1 MLQIRFGATAIG
13 LAIALIAGACGS
25 SGDGETAP
33 ASTVA
38 PATTAAPTTTS
49 VPATTA
55 APTTTA
61 TPTTTTEERWTA
73 EDTWDMCAVFGAG
86 GRKDGGLNQA
96 TWMQHER
103 FRIKL
108 ASDPYHRYREDYGAA
123 TVHRTE
129 TSDDFSADDAIDRYA
144 TAGCDV
150 VVTSGRDLQQAT
162 ADAASRH
169 PDLVLIGMDQWF
181 TEHPNQLYGF
191 HFPGETGGLLA
202 GALAA
207 SLTTTGT
214 VAILVDGDGG
224 PAADAWQTGFEAG
237 VAHADDTVNV
247 VSEDA
252 TGDGAAAARVALDQ
266 GADVVFAADPDH
278 SDPALV
284 EVAGQAGA
292 YCIGIGTDRW
302 KAVPDAQPCL
312 VTSIVKAV
320 GRATAIV
327 NPVFDSY
334 SGRILVTVTE
344 GRSGETMGSGNY
356 ALDIELAPFHDHE
369 DAVPVEVVE
378 MLAALDDSTRALH
391 GQG

>member
-1 MLQIRFGATAIG
+1 
-13 LAIALIAGACGS
+13 
-25 SGDGETAP
+25 
-33 ASTVA
+33 
-38 PATTAAPTTTS
+38 
-49 VPATTA
+49 
-55 APTTTA
+55 
-61 TPTTTTEERWTA
+61 
-73 EDTWDMCAVFGAG
+73 MCAVFGAG
-86 GRKDGGLNQA
+86 GRRDGGLNQA
-96 TWMQHER
+96 TWMQVER
-103 FRIKL
+103 YRITL
-108 ASDPYHRYREDYGAA
+108 ASTNRLGAFSGI

-129 TSDDFSADDAIDRYA
+129 TGDDLSADEAIDRYA
-144 TAGCDV
+144 ADGCDV

-169 PDLVLIGMDQWF
+169 PDLVLIGVDQWF
-181 TEHPNQLYGF
+181 AEHPNHLYGF

-224 PAADAWQTGFEAG
+224 PAADAWQAGFEAG
-237 VAHADDTVNV
+237 ATHADDTITVLAV
-247 VSEDA
+247 DT
-252 TGDGAAAARVALDQ
+252 TGDGAAAARTALDQ
-266 GADVVFAADPDH
+266 GADVVFAADPGH

-334 SGRILVTVTE
+334 SGRILVTVTK

>member
-1 MLQIRFGATAIG
+1 
-13 LAIALIAGACGS
+13 
-25 SGDGETAP
+25 
-33 ASTVA
+33 
-38 PATTAAPTTTS
+38 
-49 VPATTA
+49 
-55 APTTTA
+55 
-61 TPTTTTEERWTA
+61 
-73 EDTWDMCAVFGAG
+73 MCAVFGVG

-108 ASDPYHRYREDYGAA
+108 ASDPYHRYREDFGAA

-144 TAGCDV
+144 AVGCDV
-150 VVTSGRDLQQAT
+150 VVTSGRDLHQAT
-162 ADAASRH
+162 ADAANRH
-169 PDLVLIGMDQWF
+169 PDLVVLGVDQWF
-181 TEHPNQLYGF
+181 AQHTNQLYGF

-207 SLTTTGT
+207 SLTNSDT

-224 PAADAWQTGFEAG
+224 PAADAWQAGFEAG
-237 VAHADDTVNV
+237 VAHADDTVTV
-247 VSEDA
+247 LAVDA

-312 VTSIVKAV
+312 VTSIVKAIE
-320 GRATAIV
+320 R
-327 NPVFDSY
+327 S
-334 SGRILVTVTE
+334 TVTTMTPLFAVYTYRIM
-344 GRSGETMGSGNY
+344 GRFSDVEGETLEPGNH
-356 ALDIELAPFHDHE
+356 ALDVELAPFHDHE
-369 DAVPVEVVE
+369 DAVPTEVVE
-378 MLAALDDSTRALH
+378 MLAALDDATRALYGH
-391 GQG
+391 G